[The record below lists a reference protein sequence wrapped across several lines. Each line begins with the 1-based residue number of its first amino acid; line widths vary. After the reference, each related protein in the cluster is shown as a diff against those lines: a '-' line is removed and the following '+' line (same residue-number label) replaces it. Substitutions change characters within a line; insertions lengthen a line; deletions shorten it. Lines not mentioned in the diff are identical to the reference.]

1 MIVQSDMKGQGRRQ
15 PPHAAADRLGARAR
29 AVREIVG
36 QVLADNAPMLAF
48 VRHLGFSVKRMPEEP
63 DVMEARLSLE

>member
-1 MIVQSDMKGQGRRQ
+1 MKGRGVARHLMQRLIDWARR
-15 PPHAAADRLGARAR
+15 RGL
-29 AVREIVG
+29 REMVG

-63 DVMEARLSLE
+63 DVVEARLRVG